1 MSSLIAKKKLY
12 TSLETHE
19 NRDKY
24 FITKESTTFMFKG
37 YFTHICRVEQTI
49 LFPWVF
55 GKSQGRYHWKHISPS
70 SHQYVETL
78 DTIHNQNTKQPLS
91 HNKSNQTHQ
100 SNNKLGKNIWTKMNP
115 SFTSNQQLKNQ
126 TTWHQHL
133 HFQPRTCQDT
143 ISCPLSPSSS
153 RKKVQT

>member
-24 FITKESTTFMFKG
+24 FITKESTTFMFRG

-78 DTIHNQNTKQPLS
+78 DT
-91 HNKSNQTHQ
+91 
-100 SNNKLGKNIWTKMNP
+100 
-115 SFTSNQQLKNQ
+115 
-126 TTWHQHL
+126 
-133 HFQPRTCQDT
+133 
-143 ISCPLSPSSS
+143 
-153 RKKVQT
+153 